1 MTEKISMFINHNQT
15 LTLISVYSTIEIAR
29 EIESDVDSKEEVF
42 LIMKMKR
49 IWIVM
54 MKRIPEMIKINASFN
69 MFKLVYLRTKYFK
82 HES

>member
-1 MTEKISMFINHNQT
+1 MFINHNQT

-82 HES
+82 HEI

>member
-1 MTEKISMFINHNQT
+1 MTEKISMFINHNQ
-15 LTLISVYSTIEIAR
+15 TLISVYSTIEIAR
-29 EIESDVDSKEEVF
+29 EIESDVESKEEVF

-82 HES
+82 HEI

>member
-1 MTEKISMFINHNQT
+1 MTEKISMFINHNQI
-15 LTLISVYSTIEIAR
+15 LISVYSTIETAK

-42 LIMKMKR
+42 FI
-49 IWIVM
+49 M
-54 MKRIPEMIKINASFN
+54 MKRIPKMIKINASFN

>member
-1 MTEKISMFINHNQT
+1 MFINHNQT

-29 EIESDVDSKEEVF
+29 EIESDVESKEEVF

-82 HES
+82 HEI